1 MSICYS
7 CVVYFEG
14 KYWPHDFFL
23 QCPSCNQ
30 PVNIDHFLL
39 SNSMSPIHCL
49 KIKTLKVTLKQDIF
63 SITITLLSGFLWTP
77 EIYNVK
83 VIAEIAESINIL
95 ALLQIGQHCVGKCS
109 LCNVNWEQDCIW
121 MFLFYT
127 CRSFIGFQSCST
139 NITVSAPVKF
149 RPSPPTC
156 VVNNRMSME
165 GSLLN
170 LKKYKRESFI

>member
-1 MSICYS
+1 
-7 CVVYFEG
+7 
-14 KYWPHDFFL
+14 
-23 QCPSCNQ
+23 
-30 PVNIDHFLL
+30 
-39 SNSMSPIHCL
+39 
-49 KIKTLKVTLKQDIF
+49 
-63 SITITLLSGFLWTP
+63 
-77 EIYNVK
+77 
-83 VIAEIAESINIL
+83 
-95 ALLQIGQHCVGKCS
+95 
-109 LCNVNWEQDCIW
+109 

-170 LKKYKRESFI
+170 LKKYKEKVSYNTLSGIVNYVDLLGRIER